1 MGIEKIVCCY
11 HRFTAYCIQNI
22 LLGSSLTGFLFNII
36 GFAVI
41 KWELIPSG
49 GELSYIAC
57 FIIYILSSICT
68 AIIIYFRYKK
78 IIHTSKFKLSKNI
91 SFVNMVLGGFGIIL
105 SFITLIVCWVEYDY
119 FKNYKVNGVK
129 VISGWNRFF
138 MFVILG
144 VNSRCMGFLFFLW
157 ISILIRIFKKISGA
171 YIVKDTQYV
180 VNNTSISTSDNNNR
194 EVSINYGT
202 RQVNLK

>member
-1 MGIEKIVCCY
+1 MHLINCFVKVSVLYFFNKEKI
-11 HRFTAYCIQNI
+11 R
-22 LLGSSLTGFLFNII
+22 
-36 GFAVI
+36 
-41 KWELIPSG
+41 K
-49 GELSYIAC
+49 
-57 FIIYILSSICT
+57 
-68 AIIIYFRYKK
+68 YKK
-78 IIHTSKFKLSKNI
+78 
-91 SFVNMVLGGFGIIL
+91 
-105 SFITLIVCWVEYDY
+105 YDY
-119 FKNYKVNGVK
+119 YKNYSVNGVK

-157 ISILIRIFKKISGA
+157 VSILIRIFKKTSGS

-180 VNNTSISTSDNNNR
+180 VNNTSTTISDNR

>member
-1 MGIEKIVCCY
+1 MGIEKIACCY
-11 HRFTAYCIQNI
+11 HRFTAYCIQYM
-22 LLGSSLTGFLFNII
+22 LLGASLIGFLFNII

-41 KWELIPSG
+41 KWEFIPSG

-57 FIIYILSSICT
+57 FIIYILSSISI
-68 AIIIYFRYKK
+68 ALIIYFRYKK
-78 IIHTSKFKLSKNI
+78 IIHTSQFKISKYI

-105 SFITLIVCWVEYDY
+105 SFITLIVCWVEYDH
-119 FKNYKVNGVK
+119 YKKYTVNGVK

-157 ISILIRIFKKISGA
+157 VSILIRIFKKISGA

-180 VNNTSISTSDNNNR
+180 VNNTSISTSDNR

>member
-1 MGIEKIVCCY
+1 MEGTLKKILTDKEKEKTDKTTEKKIPSIKID
-11 HRFTAYCIQNI
+11 FTSEKEDQNI
-22 LLGSSLTGFLFNII
+22 LT
-36 GFAVI
+36 
-41 KWELIPSG
+41 
-49 GELSYIAC
+49 
-57 FIIYILSSICT
+57 
-68 AIIIYFRYKK
+68 
-78 IIHTSKFKLSKNI
+78 KN
-91 SFVNMVLGGFGIIL
+91 
-105 SFITLIVCWVEYDY
+105 TLIKEE
-119 FKNYKVNGVK
+119 NGEK

-157 ISILIRIFKKISGA
+157 ISILIRIFKKTSGS

-180 VNNTSISTSDNNNR
+180 VNNTSTTISDNR